1 MRIIIHRGS
10 HEIGGSCV
18 EIMARDTRIIHDVG
32 MPLVKKNGVRFQIE
46 EYADLDGPELVKAGV
61 LPGSKGFYEWDT
73 AIKAVDAFFL
83 SHAHLDQYGFLKF
96 KKKAIP
102 CYMGESRLIQDRIG
116 AGQSYTKV

>member
-18 EIMARDTRIIHDVG
+18 EIMARDTRIIHD
-32 MPLVKKNGVRFQIE
+32 
-46 EYADLDGPELVKAGV
+46 GPELVKAGV
-61 LPGSKGFYEWDT
+61 LPGIKGFYEWDT
-73 AIKAVDAFFL
+73 ANKAVDAFFL

-102 CYMGESRLIQDRIG
+102 CYMGESRLIQDRKG